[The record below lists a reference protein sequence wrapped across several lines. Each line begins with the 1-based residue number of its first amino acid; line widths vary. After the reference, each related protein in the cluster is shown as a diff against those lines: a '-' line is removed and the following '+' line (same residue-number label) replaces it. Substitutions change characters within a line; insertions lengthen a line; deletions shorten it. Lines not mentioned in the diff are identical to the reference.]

1 MKQFFLSLAVLSAFA
16 FAQSPPAQTTQDYAS
31 GNRLIINGKPLF
43 ISGMNIAWHN
53 FARDVGDAAINGTT
67 FTNNYLKPIKEA
79 GGNAVRWW
87 LHTDA
92 QVDPKM
98 NMSTGAVTGIGTNT
112 INNMRT
118 VLDSAYKYG
127 IVVSMCLFSFD
138 LLQNDNNKS
147 QDEMDRNYKFLTVP
161 ENLDSYITNALR
173 PILEAIGSH
182 PAIMAWEV
190 FNEPEG
196 MSTEHGWATQKIAHS
211 NIMRFTS
218 KIAGEV
224 HRKTTKMATTG
235 IHEYSS
241 GELSRYTEA
250 KLKAAG
256 PDDDGYLDFYMVHHY
271 PEYWGASGSPFK
283 HPASYW
289 GMDRPILIGEFP
301 ARSWGNGTGYT
312 AGKANETAMTITAAF
327 EYAYD
332 NGYCGAMSWSMTE
345 GNSAKFGNLS
355 TTAPAL
361 TNLYNKHRNDIDI
374 SLASPAS
381 SSSTGSS
388 SGSSSSSE
396 GNTPILASDQMLIAS
411 SQKTYYNLKGEPLGA
426 QKPTKPG
433 VYIVKN
439 TKTRQTKKE
448 VVK

>member
-1 MKQFFLSLAVLSAFA
+1 MKKMLPVICLLAAGSAFA
-16 FAQSPPAQTTQDYAS
+16 QVPMQTTQDYAQ

-53 FARDVGDAAINGTT
+53 FARDVGDQAINGTT
-67 FTNNYLKPIKEA
+67 FTNTYLKPIKEA

-138 LLQNDNNKS
+138 LLQNDGNKS
-147 QDEMDRNYKFLTVP
+147 QDEMNRNYKFLTEP
-161 ENLDSYITNALR
+161 ANLDSYITNALG
-173 PILEAIGSH
+173 PILDAIGSH

-224 HRKTTKMATTG
+224 HRRTKRWPLQGYMNIALENSADTPKQNLRRLVPIMTDISTFTWCTTIQST
-235 IHEYSS
+235 
-241 GELSRYTEA
+241 GELMGRRSSIRQA
-250 KLKAAG
+250 
-256 PDDDGYLDFYMVHHY
+256 
-271 PEYWGASGSPFK
+271 
-283 HPASYW
+283 
-289 GMDRPILIGEFP
+289 IGT
-301 ARSWGNGTGYT
+301 W
-312 AGKANETAMTITAAF
+312 
-327 EYAYD
+327 
-332 NGYCGAMSWSMTE
+332 
-345 GNSAKFGNLS
+345 
-355 TTAPAL
+355 
-361 TNLYNKHRNDIDI
+361 TNLYL
-374 SLASPAS
+374 SAS
-381 SSSTGSS
+381 SLP
-388 SGSSSSSE
+388 E
-396 GNTPILASDQMLIAS
+396 A
-411 SQKTYYNLKGEPLGA
+411 GA
-426 QKPTKPG
+426 MARVIRQERRTKRP
-433 VYIVKN
+433 
-439 TKTRQTKKE
+439 
-448 VVK
+448 